1 MRRGVRRGLNNGW
14 KFPNIRIRKTKKGQQ
29 RTLPRT
35 ANKVNGRPGEGG
47 VTERACF
54 KKLGCSSGSNV
65 AETRKL
71 PDVLIGEKSK
81 AWNQA

>member
-1 MRRGVRRGLNNGW
+1 MARRSPTFRV
-14 KFPNIRIRKTKKGQQ
+14 RKTKRGQQ

-35 ANKVNGRPGEGG
+35 ANKVKGRPEEGG
-47 VTERACF
+47 VTEKGCF

-71 PDVLIGEKSK
+71 PDVLIGEEKQGMEPSI
-81 AWNQA
+81 